1 MRGGMLRYFR
11 PEGQFGQGI
20 GGILRNL
27 LKPAEPELRSISSK
41 ALGNLGSAAVNY
53 GKRKAVNYAFGKMF
67 GVDLDTLGRK
77 RRRVQKGSGMKGRK
91 KRKTARCRADIFSY
105 LEKRYKNSSTYVFFK
120 KIWHADVDIVVN
132 EGDKEEEE
140 CFRPPRCQYLVHL
153 VQDIK

>member
-1 MRGGMLRYFR
+1 MRGGMLQYFR
-11 PEGQFGQGI
+11 PEGQFGRGI

-91 KRKTARCRADIFSY
+91 REKQQDVELIFFHIRKKDIKTAPHMFFS
-105 LEKRYKNSSTYVFFK
+105 K
-120 KIWHADVDIVVN
+120 KY
-132 EGDKEEEE
+132 GM
-140 CFRPPRCQYLVHL
+140 QT
-153 VQDIK
+153 

>member
-1 MRGGMLRYFR
+1 MRGGMLQYFR
-11 PEGQFGQGI
+11 PEGQFGRGI

-53 GKRKAVNYAFGKMF
+53 GKRKAVHDAFGKMF

-91 KRKTARCRADIFSY
+91 KRKTGGGMFSATKVPIFGT
-105 LEKRYKNSSTYVFFK
+105 LGTGYKIGKFLGKNLFK
-120 KIWHADVDIVVN
+120 LMSMKMKKKYKY
-132 EGDKEEEE
+132 G
-140 CFRPPRCQYLVHL
+140 
-153 VQDIK
+153 

>member
-1 MRGGMLRYFR
+1 MRGGMLQYFR

-53 GKRKAVNYAFGKMF
+53 GKRKAVHDAFGKMF

-77 RRRVQKGSGMKGRK
+77 KRRVQKGSGMKGRK
-91 KRKTARCRADIFSY
+91 KRKTARRRADIFSY
-105 LEKRYKNSSTYVFFK
+105 
-120 KIWHADVDIVVN
+120 
-132 EGDKEEEE
+132 
-140 CFRPPRCQYLVHL
+140 
-153 VQDIK
+153 